1 MLAKRANGRWRNPP
15 ARGGRNS
22 QFLVTRGF
30 SISGTIDAEA
40 VAWPD
45 QPVGHYRRLAMYR
58 SADLRRIAASLSAA
72 IAVATLLVG
81 AAVPLAPIA

>member
-1 MLAKRANGRWRNPP
+1 
-15 ARGGRNS
+15 
-22 QFLVTRGF
+22 
-30 SISGTIDAEA
+30 
-40 VAWPD
+40 
-45 QPVGHYRRLAMYR
+45 MYR